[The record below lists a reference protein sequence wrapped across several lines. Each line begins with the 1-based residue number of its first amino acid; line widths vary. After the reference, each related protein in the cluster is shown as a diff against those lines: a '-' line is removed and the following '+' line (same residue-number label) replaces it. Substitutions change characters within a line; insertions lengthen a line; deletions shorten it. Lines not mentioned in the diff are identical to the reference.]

1 MEKKTG
7 VARSSA
13 SEGYIMKENMEL
25 WSHVQKNR
33 VNNLE
38 EGIQQLRSVYF
49 LGYFQIGLLPVP
61 VFYHETLFGLPFQI
75 SPGNNLMAL
84 YRVLICIF
92 LMPSPVK
99 NSLTLLLLL

>member
-38 EGIQQLRSVYF
+38 EGIQQLRSVHF
-49 LGYFQIGLLPVP
+49 
-61 VFYHETLFGLPFQI
+61 
-75 SPGNNLMAL
+75 
-84 YRVLICIF
+84 RIF
-92 LMPSPVK
+92 SGQLSAGK
-99 NSLTLLLLL
+99 LSF